1 MTRYS
6 THTATATFE
15 VEVLVG
21 GVFIKGSAPTHD
33 DPGEPGSFED
43 VEVEEFGGLKMTSRW
58 FENKPAKW
66 DTLDLLDGCDRKSPD
81 IQRFLANVLAFIGDD
96 AEAALIQEIAK

>member
-43 VEVEEFGGLKMTSRW
+43 VEVEEFGGLKATWGVFKSAFRY
-58 FENKPAKW
+58 E
-66 DTLDLLDGCDRKSPD
+66 TIDLLEGCNRKSPD
-81 IQRFLANVLAFIGDD
+81 IQRFLANVLAFIGED
-96 AEAALIQEIAK
+96 ADAALIQEIAK